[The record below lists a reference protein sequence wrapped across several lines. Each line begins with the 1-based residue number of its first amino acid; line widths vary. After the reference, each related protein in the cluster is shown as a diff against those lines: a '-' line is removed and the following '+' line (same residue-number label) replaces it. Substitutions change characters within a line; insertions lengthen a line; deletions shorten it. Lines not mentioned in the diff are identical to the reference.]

1 MAGDGIWK
9 VWKNVGPFVIA
20 NPFRWRGEIF
30 STGIFRQIAW
40 RKFLHVTVERF
51 ERRDNKGGEID
62 EEGRTI
68 EGKEYVV
75 KFMRRNFK

>member
-1 MAGDGIWK
+1 MNIEGLEKRWIFRHCQSLSMA
-9 VWKNVGPFVIA
+9 
-20 NPFRWRGEIF
+20 RGVVKY
-30 STGIFRQIAW
+30 FRQIAW
-40 RKFLHVTVERF
+40 RKFVHVTGETERF
-51 ERRDNKGGEID
+51 ERRDNKGGGGEID